1 MSEKDIQLL
10 IELAESKIQSGVTR
24 EEALE
29 TFVGAGIMDEN
40 ADYTEAYRDLLEQAG
55 IDVVPTF

>member
-40 ADYTEAYRDLLEQAG
+40 ADYTEAYKDLLEQAG
-55 IDVVPTF
+55 IDV